1 MVLFDPQSRI
11 RRFANECEIMEE
23 YFPVRLQLYVKRKK
37 YQLGVMRK
45 DLKLMDNKCRFIEG
59 VNRDQIKLRDQSKL
73 QIVEQLSRLEFLT
86 DSQL

>member
-1 MVLFDPQSRI
+1 
-11 RRFANECEIMEE
+11 MEE